1 MKAHASSAGE
11 AARSGAFTCTRF
23 TLPLS
28 FSELQVCWSP
38 TIQPFRHQG
47 PAISVLSNSVQ
58 EPSLALA
65 KKAPTKRRQISIRV
79 FLCLYHPPSILL
91 SAHTFQTGFENLVR
105 SSIYHHDI
113 VYKPLTISSAQKT
126 TANMG
131 YVQPRAPAT
140 ASPSVHQNTTSQEH
154 RLTRAVVR
162 RSLTS
167 TSWSSA
173 TSTPASLPL
182 PVVSTPTLH
191 LEVEQNDSHTSQT

>member
-105 SSIYHHDI
+105 TSILPSRHRLQTSNIIFSTKTNRKHG
-113 VYKPLTISSAQKT
+113 VRPAQST
-126 TANMG
+126 RRGLAIA
-131 YVQPRAPAT
+131 R
-140 ASPSVHQNTTSQEH
+140 NTTHHIKGASSDKSCSKEKSH
-154 RLTRAVVR
+154 INVVVIGHVDSGKSTTTGRKYTR
-162 RSLTS
+162 TS
-167 TSWSSA
+167 SRGRA
-173 TSTPASLPL
+173 K
-182 PVVSTPTLH
+182 
-191 LEVEQNDSHTSQT
+191 

>member
-105 SSIYHHDI
+105 TSIYRHDI
-113 VYKPLTISSAQKT
+113 VYRRLTSSSAQKQ

-131 YVQPRAPAT
+131 YVQPRAPAA
-140 ASPSVHQNTTSQEH
+140 ASPSLETPHTTSKEH
-154 RLTRAVVR
+154 HLTRAVVR

-182 PVVSTPTLH
+182 PVVRTPT
-191 LEVEQNDSHTSQT
+191 SFRCRAK

>member
-105 SSIYHHDI
+105 TSISRNDI
-113 VYKPLTISSAQKT
+113 AYRRLTSSSAQKQ

-131 YVQPRAPAT
+131 YVQPRAPT
-140 ASPSVHQNTTSQEH
+140 VASPS
-154 RLTRAVVR
+154 L
-162 RSLTS
+162 
-167 TSWSSA
+167 
-173 TSTPASLPL
+173 ASLA
-182 PVVSTPTLH
+182 S
-191 LEVEQNDSHTSQT
+191 LEGQHNTSII

>member
-1 MKAHASSAGE
+1 MHTDHFATTE
-11 AARSGAFTCTRF
+11 
-23 TLPLS
+23 L
-28 FSELQVCWSP
+28 SELQVCWSP

-105 SSIYHHDI
+105 ASIYRHDI
-113 VYKPLTISSAQKT
+113 PYRLLTTSSAKT
-126 TANMG
+126 NRKHGVRPASSAYG
-131 YVQPRAPAT
+131 GLAFPSIPRT
-140 ASPSVHQNTTSQEH
+140 SRRTSQHEH
-154 RLTRAVVR
+154 HLTRAVVR

-173 TSTPASLPL
+173 TSTPASPPL
-182 PVVSTPTLH
+182 PVVSTPTLP
-191 LEVEQNDSHTSQT
+191 LRGRAK